1 MMKMPRPL
9 AFRTFSG
16 ARGIGNIRGI
26 ESGPFVANPDRDACR
41 AGVAERREL
50 DVDVL
55 LLVVAIA
62 VLDGVDHRLAN
73 RDAHPMQ
80 GIVVESGQAPE
91 VIAGHLH
98 EVEHF
103 VRAVKVQTDCFPLRH
118 APRQKKL

>member
-1 MMKMPRPL
+1 MP
-9 AFRTFSG
+9 AG
-16 ARGIGNIRGI
+16 
-26 ESGPFVANPDRDACR
+26 

-55 LLVVAIA
+55 LLVVT
-62 VLDGVDHRLAN
+62 VSMLDGVDDRFAN
-73 RDAHPMQ
+73 RYAHPMQ
-80 GIVVESGQAPE
+80 GVVIEPGQAPE